1 MKARLSVSEG
11 SLALFG
17 YLRVTTIL
25 FNYLICSALSVVF
38 CYAKKVLPLPQNNT
52 TMKPTIFEIVLMVI
66 IGAISVPLII
76 YIILATLSTAHYLF
90 TELFVKPF
98 HKSPK

>member
-1 MKARLSVSEG
+1 
-11 SLALFG
+11 
-17 YLRVTTIL
+17 
-25 FNYLICSALSVVF
+25 
-38 CYAKKVLPLPQNNT
+38 
-52 TMKPTIFEIVLMVI
+52 MKPTVFEIVLMVI

-98 HKSPK
+98 RRSPK